1 MISYPFINDLFKTI
15 FSKSKGIEGRF
26 FISRKIGQELQAS
39 DWDDILK
46 DEFVQNPDK
55 KFPVAVMMPPI
66 AYGIFNDTV
75 QGGWKNYRISIFF
88 LKQSYQ
94 NAAGQIAAVN
104 KATNTS
110 THLVMY
116 DWHDMDRCAENFLK
130 SLNYVIVKNRLYI
143 DTIRMDDRVQKY
155 ITPVSEIDGKR
166 LSGVRLD
173 YCVQLFGQCDEIE
186 DYVREDLDDIT
197 IPDRDS
203 HPIHQD
209 L

>member
-1 MISYPFINDLFKTI
+1 MISYPFINDLFKNI
-15 FSKSKGIEGRF
+15 FSKSKGIQGRF
-26 FISRKIGQELQAS
+26 FISRKIGQELMAS

-46 DEFVQNPDK
+46 DEYVQNPEK

-75 QGGWKNYRISIFF
+75 AGGWKNYRISIFF

-94 NAAGQIAAVN
+94 NAAGQISMVN
-104 KATNTS
+104 KNTLTS
-110 THLVMY
+110 THIVLY

-130 SLNYVIVKNRLYI
+130 SLNYVIKKNMLYT
-143 DTIRMDDRVQKY
+143 DSIRVDDRVQKY
-155 ITPVSEIDGKR
+155 ITPVSEIGAKR

-173 YCVQLFGQCDEIE
+173 YCVQLFGQCDEVE
-186 DYVREDLDDIT
+186 DYVDADLDVVT
-197 IPDRDS
+197 IPERDS